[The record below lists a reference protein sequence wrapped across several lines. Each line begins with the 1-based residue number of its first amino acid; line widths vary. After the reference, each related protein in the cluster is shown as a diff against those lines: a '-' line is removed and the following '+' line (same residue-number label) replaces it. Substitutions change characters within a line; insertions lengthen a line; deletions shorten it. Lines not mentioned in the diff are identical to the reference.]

1 MGPQRF
7 ILVVAQSQAIADAVV
22 SSLGSAHN
30 VVVVS
35 TFARA
40 RFHLDLCPVLLVTE
54 LRLGEYNGLH
64 LALRGRS
71 NGVPSIVIG
80 APDPVLEN
88 EAAKLGAT
96 YLTTTKSVREQ
107 LPSAVDELLQDATL
121 RAMPTVAAIAWVDQS
136 QWHAGEMPAGR
147 SARKPSHLYH

>member
-7 ILVVAQSQAIADAVV
+7 ILVVAQSQAVADAVV

-30 VVVVS
+30 IVVVS

-80 APDPVLEN
+80 APDPVLES

-96 YLTTTKSVREQ
+96 YITTTRPVREQ
-107 LPSAVDELLQDATL
+107 LASAVDELLQDVTIKAL
-121 RAMPTVAAIAWVDQS
+121 PTVAAIAWVDQS
-136 QWHAGEMPAGR
+136 EWHAGDLAGNR